1 MNKTININ
9 LANTF
14 FHIDEEAYLKL
25 QRYLEAVKRSFTT
38 SQGKDEIISDI
49 EARIAEL
56 FSERLQH
63 ERQVITT
70 KEVEEIISIMGQP
83 EDYLVDEE
91 LFEDE
96 PNRGSNTNR
105 KSHKQLFRDIDRKY
119 IGGVCAGLSHYLGL
133 DVLWIRLLF
142 ILIAVFSFGTG
153 ILVYFILWI
162 LVPEAATTA
171 QKIAM
176 A

>member
-14 FHIDEEAYLKL
+14 FHIDEQAYLKL
-25 QRYLEAVKRSFTT
+25 QRYLEAVKRSFSK
-38 SQGKDEIISDI
+38 SQGQDEIMSDI

-63 ERQVITT
+63 DRQVITN

-91 LFEDE
+91 LFEDQ
-96 PNRGSNTNR
+96 PRRNAKSKPKTN
-105 KSHKQLFRDIDRKY
+105 KQLFRDID
-119 IGGVCAGLSHYLGL
+119 
-133 DVLWIRLLF
+133 
-142 ILIAVFSFGTG
+142 
-153 ILVYFILWI
+153 
-162 LVPEAATTA
+162 
-171 QKIAM
+171 
-176 A
+176 